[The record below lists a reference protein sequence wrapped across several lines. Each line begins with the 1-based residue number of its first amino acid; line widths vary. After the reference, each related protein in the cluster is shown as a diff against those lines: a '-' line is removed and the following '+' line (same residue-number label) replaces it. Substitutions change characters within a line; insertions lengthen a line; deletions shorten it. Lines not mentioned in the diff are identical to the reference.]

1 MTPKLIEPGSA
12 GQQAREIPIHGD
24 EFLLGRGSDCDLRL
38 RDINISRHHCL
49 IRVRPGELTLVDL
62 GSSNGSYVNGTRV
75 VSQADLKAGDEIRIG
90 ELRFLVDLGEG
101 VSAAENVP
109 DVDPL
114 ANTIKLSDARKRGDL
129 KPPGGT

>member
-1 MTPKLIEPGSA
+1 MTPKLIEPGGV
-12 GQQAREIPIHGD
+12 GQKAREIPIHGE

-49 IRVRPGELTLVDL
+49 IRVRPGQITLVDL

-75 VSQADLKAGDEIRIG
+75 VSQADLKSGDE
-90 ELRFLVDLGEG
+90 LRLGDQRFFLDLGEG
-101 VSAAENVP
+101 FSIPEKVA

-114 ANTIKLSDARKRGDL
+114 ANTFRLAEVKK
-129 KPPGGT
+129 KKE